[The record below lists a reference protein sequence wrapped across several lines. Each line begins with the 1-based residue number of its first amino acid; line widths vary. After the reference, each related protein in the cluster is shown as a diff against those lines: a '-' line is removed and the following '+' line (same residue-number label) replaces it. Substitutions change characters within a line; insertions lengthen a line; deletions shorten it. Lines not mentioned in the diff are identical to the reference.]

1 MKELTLDDL
10 RSLMRLSAGEDES
23 IDLDGDIID
32 ITFKD
37 LAYDSLAVLEM
48 ASRLERDWGVI
59 VPDEVAA
66 TLETPRAVL
75 DYVNER
81 AAVN

>member
-32 ITFKD
+32 TTFKD

-48 ASRLERDWGVI
+48 ASRVERDWGVI

>member
-32 ITFKD
+32 VTFKD

-59 VPDEVAA
+59 VPDEVAV

-75 DYVNER
+75 DYVNGR

>member
-10 RSLMRLSAGEDES
+10 RHLMRISAGEDES

-32 ITFKD
+32 AGFRD
-37 LAYDSLAVLEM
+37 LGYDSLAVLEL
-48 ASRLERDWGVI
+48 ASRLERDWGVV

-81 AAVN
+81 AAVK

>member
-32 ITFKD
+32 TTFKD

>member
-32 ITFKD
+32 VTFKD

-48 ASRLERDWGVI
+48 AGRLERDWGVI

-66 TLETPRAVL
+66 MLETPRAVL
-75 DYVNER
+75 DYVNGR